1 MFAVSLNANPD
12 IRAIASVQ
20 ANVYRYED
28 EPHATTNRDFTR
40 MLFNST
46 TTDRKSV
53 V

>member
-1 MFAVSLNANPD
+1 M
-12 IRAIASVQ
+12 Q

-46 TTDRKSV
+46 WNGSSTRDMEVFMVAIKPTALDKR
-53 V
+53 